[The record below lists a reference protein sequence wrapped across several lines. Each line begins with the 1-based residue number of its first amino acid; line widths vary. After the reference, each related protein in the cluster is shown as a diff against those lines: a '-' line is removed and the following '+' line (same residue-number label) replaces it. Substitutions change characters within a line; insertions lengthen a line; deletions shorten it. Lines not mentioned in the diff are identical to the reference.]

1 MYALSTDYRMQRAER
16 GYLCA
21 PEVVIGVFTP
31 SPELSLFRHSIPAH
45 AFYETVLHGKR
56 WSATEAVAAGVVHAA
71 IPGAELKEQ
80 AFKAAAQLAQLA
92 KNRKVCVQPRCVC
105 IASVAAHPV
114 CGVCS
119 MSCNQTTRFHSLG
132 IGNDNC
138 FKCLIT

>member
-92 KNRKVCVQPRCVC
+92 KNRKVCVRAAPVCVHRLCGCTSSLRCVQYELQPNN
-105 IASVAAHPV
+105 AFPLSRHW
-114 CGVCS
+114 
-119 MSCNQTTRFHSLG
+119 
-132 IGNDNC
+132 
-138 FKCLIT
+138 K